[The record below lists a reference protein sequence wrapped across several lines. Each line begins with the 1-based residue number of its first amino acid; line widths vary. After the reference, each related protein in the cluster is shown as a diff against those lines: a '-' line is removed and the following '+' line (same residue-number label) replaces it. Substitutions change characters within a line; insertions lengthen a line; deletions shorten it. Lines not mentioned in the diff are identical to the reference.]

1 MAESTDDS
9 DESLE
14 SASNAGSEKRVED
27 KVSSIEAKAVTPK
40 HETQNME
47 THAQHLHH
55 APGKKFWHYFYEF
68 LMLFL
73 AVFCGFMAEN
83 LREHVI
89 EQRREKQY
97 VKSFIEDLKS
107 DIGNYERQIR
117 YRTISQQRADSLIIF
132 LLSPE
137 RNKHVDSIYVCAERM
152 GRGNLFLY
160 NDRTI
165 QQLKNSGGMR
175 LIRHQGASDLIM
187 QYDQLVKDMQQKEL
201 IREEIVTRF
210 REISS
215 YVLDAAVFYSMA
227 DTSSEMSINR
237 PKGNLK
243 LFSDNPETIN
253 RLCYWANRFRIANR
267 QVIVNQTDLE
277 NSAIRIM
284 EFLKKVYKLD

>member
-1 MAESTDDS
+1 MEVHHHTQ
-9 DESLE
+9 
-14 SASNAGSEKRVED
+14 
-27 KVSSIEAKAVTPK
+27 TPRK
-40 HETQNME
+40 KW
-47 THAQHLHH
+47 THYL
-55 APGKKFWHYFYEF
+55 WEF

-73 AVFCGFMAEN
+73 AAFCGFLAEN
-83 LREHVI
+83 LREHFI

-97 VKSFIEDLKS
+97 VISFIEDLKS
-107 DIGNYERQIR
+107 DISNYNRQIR

-187 QYDQLVKDMQQKEL
+187 QYDQLVRDMQHFEL
-201 IREEIVTRF
+201 IREEILTRF
-210 REISS
+210 RETSS
-215 YVLDAAVFYSMA
+215 YILDAAIFYSMT
-227 DTSSEMSINR
+227 DTSSEMSINK
-237 PKGNLK
+237 PKGNSK
-243 LFSDNPETIN
+243 LFSDNPEIIN
-253 RLCYWANRFRIANR
+253 RLCYWANRFRIANQ
-267 QVIVNQTDLE
+267 QVIVKQTDLK

-284 EFLKKVYKLD
+284 EFLRKVYKLE